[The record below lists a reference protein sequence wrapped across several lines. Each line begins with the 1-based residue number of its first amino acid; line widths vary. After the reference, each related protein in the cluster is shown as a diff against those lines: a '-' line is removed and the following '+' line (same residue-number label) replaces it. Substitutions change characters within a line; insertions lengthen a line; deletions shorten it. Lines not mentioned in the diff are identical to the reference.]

1 MKKINPI
8 YKFISLCLFASFICF
23 TLAIITRPT
32 EKEEVYI
39 QKEPQ
44 LSRLINEPDVPYIEV
59 YRAPC
64 RNDELIECIYMRIY
78 PSATEEIYQYE
89 RSQAS
94 DSP

>member
-8 YKFISLCLFASFICF
+8 YKFILLCLFASFICF
-23 TLAIITRPT
+23 MLAFIIRST

-44 LSRLINEPDVPYIEV
+44 ISRIIDEPDVPYVEI

-64 RNDELIECIYMRIY
+64 KDDELIECIYMRIY
-78 PSATEEIYQYE
+78 PSAIEEIERHE
-89 RSQAS
+89 RSKAS
-94 DSP
+94 NSP